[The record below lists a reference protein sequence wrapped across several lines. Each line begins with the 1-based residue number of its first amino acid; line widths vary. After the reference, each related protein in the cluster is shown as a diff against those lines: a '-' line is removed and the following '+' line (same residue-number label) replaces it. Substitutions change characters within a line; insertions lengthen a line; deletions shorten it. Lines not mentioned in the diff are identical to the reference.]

1 MIESFEAFRRTGI
14 GGSDAAAILG
24 ISPWKTPFDVYMEKT
39 GEALPVTL
47 SEPMRWGSLLEG
59 VIASEYAR
67 RTDRMVVV
75 PSGPVRHPE
84 HSWMIGHI
92 DRTILGDPDR
102 ILEIKCAGTSRG
114 WGEPGTDEIP
124 QHILCQGHHY
134 LALTDA
140 AICDVAVLIAGNDF
154 RLYHIERDR
163 QIEAELIAYEAA
175 FWHLVEEQTPPA
187 PSNTQDAVRRWGR
200 LSRPGEV
207 VATDRAMLSIETL
220 RQIRE
225 TRKSLDET
233 EDQARLT
240 VIKTLGENGS
250 TLVSL
255 SGEVLATWQLDR
267 GKKAYTASYK
277 ARPPERRFVLKG

>member
-1 MIESFEAFRRTGI
+1 MSDFEAFRRTGI
-14 GGSDAAAILG
+14 GGSDAAAVLG
-24 ISPWKTPFDVYMEKT
+24 ISPWKTAFDVYMEKT
-39 GEALPVTL
+39 GEAEPLVPT
-47 SEPMRWGSLLEG
+47 EPMRWGTLLEG

-67 RTDRMVVV
+67 RTGHMVVV
-75 PSGPVRHPE
+75 PSGPLRHAKHE
-84 HSWMIGHI
+84 WMIGHI
-92 DRTILGDPDR
+92 DRTILDQPDR

-124 QHILCQGHHY
+124 QHYLCQGHHY

-140 AICDVAVLIAGNDF
+140 AVCDVAVLIAGNDF

-163 QIEAELIAYEAA
+163 QIEAELIAYEGA
-175 FWHLVEEQTPPA
+175 FWRLVEDQTPPA

-200 LSRPGEV
+200 LSRPGDV
-207 VATDRAMLSIETL
+207 VATETAAL
-220 RQIRE
+220 AVQTLQQLRE
-225 TRKSLDET
+225 TRKSLDEA

-240 VIKTLGENGS
+240 VMETLGEEGS
-250 TLVSL
+250 ILVSL